1 MGDPQNLDDRRAI
14 NEYNPAFGGDT
25 WGGPV
30 NPLSAFRFFGSALHP
45 ITVHQP
51 DSWKDCAAPWELEH
65 SSLVRPAVVGLLS
78 TPVVDSG
85 MRVVGHIGWF
95 LGTAIYVPHG
105 SNLGFGSSSADI
117 NRALS
122 AGETIYAGTDVPR
135 RGEIAVDGYFRD
147 PTIVVG
153 PGDTFRELSTNEQRY
168 RLLTNPTGQVLL
180 VLATD
185 LVGLEDARD
194 KLLMMLGL
202 VQIAASIGRWGISR
216 ITSLAISKFTTRD
229 IALSLEA
236 ELDLAFG
243 ENAILQRG
251 GQGGFPVL
259 AKLPKLS
266 ADARAAASKLLGQE
280 FRPELKA
287 AWNACRN
294 PQADKELAEVARLLK
309 TGSAADREAAY
320 KLSEKVYENWRNR
333 FWTRVRGNSSLK
345 KIFTDA
351 GAKFDGK
358 SGAPYFEIDGAKTKN
373 LTVTLDHF
381 IERRVDNPARAVDAL
396 NVRPTISFENSA
408 TLEAIRR
415 DNFLKGWKSP
425 IDP

>member
-122 AGETIYAGTDVPR
+122 AGETI
-135 RGEIAVDGYFRD
+135 
-147 PTIVVG
+147 
-153 PGDTFRELSTNEQRY
+153 RELSTNEQRY

-229 IALSLEA
+229 IALSLDA

-351 GAKFDGK
+351 GAKFAGK
-358 SGAPYFEIDGAKTKN
+358 SGAPYFDIDG
-373 LTVTLDHF
+373 
-381 IERRVDNPARAVDAL
+381 
-396 NVRPTISFENSA
+396 
-408 TLEAIRR
+408 
-415 DNFLKGWKSP
+415 G
-425 IDP
+425 